1 MDTDT
6 QQTALVQTPGAIPP
20 AVLVDV
26 PYELLFAAQATA
38 LAMSRVADGLLI
50 AVNPAWS
57 ALTGIS
63 PEQAVGQTSVALG
76 LWLDDADRS
85 RFLQQI
91 GGEPTLYQLRTQHSA
106 VRLVRIRTVPVK
118 YLGESYLLSSLTEAD
133 REAAAESARAETE
146 AHLRQ
151 SNLRLQAQVELHG
164 AIERLARVGSWTNER
179 GSEAVTWSPGMSSI
193 VGHPNHVALSRSEA
207 RRGIHPDD
215 RAIWLAAR
223 EAMDGREL
231 DFRWI
236 RADGHQLWLRTRM
249 SNTLIEGNPD
259 TDYGV
264 VQDVTAE
271 REALER
277 LERQLV
283 LLQNVAARVPGMMY
297 QARLHPDGHGDFP
310 YVSEVARTLLELDP
324 QQLRRDARA
333 IFRHIHPDDRH
344 GVVESIGES
353 ARSLRIWRHTMRFNL
368 PSGRQR
374 WCSVEAMPYREPDG
388 TVVWHGYTWD
398 VTDAR
403 RAEQKMQRQHR
414 MLEAVRAAQSL
425 YISNERNLAVFDAL
439 LDNLLKASESEHG
452 FIAELHGDGAEGGM
466 DLSAG
471 LSRCL
476 LLAPQA
482 DGDRTVEPGPGL
494 LSLPLR
500 EGVPL
505 IHNEPG
511 STACM
516 PAMGGWPATTRN
528 LVVIPLLVDRRVQA
542 VVGLANHPQG
552 YEPEQ
557 IDFLQPL
564 LGVVRQL
571 VEARQVN
578 AEREHTVRELEVTS
592 GMLAERT
599 AALQITLDSM
609 SQGLAKIERDGM
621 ISFFNRRLLE
631 MLDLPESLMATHPTH
646 AEVSEFMARRGDF
659 GLDYHLVD
667 TAARG
672 YVAQRGEQDPAP
684 EKYLRRTRDGRT
696 LEIGTRTLD
705 DGSAVRTITDVTS
718 YIAAQESLGSER
730 QRLAWIL
737 EATRPGIWE
746 LNLETGELVIDA
758 RWAEIV
764 GYRPEELQLQQNR
777 AWETLA
783 HPDDLQRATIIRDRH
798 IAGELPYY
806 ECDVRMR
813 HKQGHWVWINTRGQ
827 VHRRDKDRSA
837 LFMSGTHMDIT
848 ERVAAQ
854 EEVRAL
860 NASLEHRVKER
871 TAALERSMRDMEAV
885 SYSIAHDLRAPLRAV
900 NGFAMVISEEEVER
914 LSPDGRQM
922 FERITKASR
931 NMGQMLTD
939 MLEVLRVVRVEPQA
953 APVDMRALS
962 LEIAEGLSPPSSPVR
977 IEVDNIPPAMGDAVL
992 LRQVLS
998 NLLDNALKYSARQP
1012 LPEIR
1017 VGHDAGRNAY
1027 FVRDNGMGFDMAHAG
1042 KLFGL
1047 FQRLS
1052 PDKDVPG
1059 LGVGLAIVSRIIERH
1074 NGRIWAESVPGQGA
1088 TFWFEIPSPGQGSG

>member
-20 AVLVDV
+20 TALAGV

-38 LAMSRVADGLLI
+38 LAMSRVSDGLLI

-57 ALTGIS
+57 ALTGIT

-76 LWLDDADRS
+76 LWVDDADRS

-91 GGEPTLYQLRTQHSA
+91 GGEPTLYQIRTQQGA
-106 VRLVRIRTVPVK
+106 VRLVRIRAVPVQH
-118 YLGESYLLSSLTEAD
+118 LGESYLLSSLTEAD
-133 REAAAESARAETE
+133 REVAAEAARAETE
-146 AHLRQ
+146 AHLRR

-179 GSEAVTWSPGMSSI
+179 GSEAVTWSPGMNSI
-193 VGHPNHVALSRSEA
+193 VGHPHHVALSRTEA

-215 RAIWLAAR
+215 RAVWLAAR

-297 QARLHPDGHGDFP
+297 QSRLHPDGRGDFP

-324 QQLRRDARA
+324 QVLRQDARA
-333 IFRHIHPDDRH
+333 IFRHIHPGDRQ
-344 GVVESIGES
+344 GVVESLGES

-368 PSGRQR
+368 PSGRLR

-403 RAEQKMQRQHR
+403 QAEQKMQRQHR

-425 YISNERNLAVFDAL
+425 YISNERNLAVFDTL
-439 LDNLLKASESEHG
+439 LDNLRKAGESEHG
-452 FIAELHGDGAEGGM
+452 FIAEVHGHDTDGAVNPSVGPP
-466 DLSAG
+466 
-471 LSRCL
+471 RCVV
-476 LLAPQA
+476 LAPQSGGGRTI
-482 DGDRTVEPGPGL
+482 DPGVSLLDRV
-494 LSLPLR
+494 LR
-500 EGVPL
+500 EGAPL
-505 IHNEPG
+505 VHNEPC
-511 STACM
+511 SIPDMALI
-516 PAMGGWPATTRN
+516 GGWPATIRN
-528 LVVIPLLVDRRVQA
+528 LVVIPLVVDRQVKA
-542 VVGLANHPQG
+542 VVGLADHPEG

-557 IDFLQPL
+557 VDFLQPL

-571 VEARQVN
+571 VEARQAN
-578 AEREHTVRELEVTS
+578 AEREHAARELEVTS
-592 GMLAERT
+592 GMLIERT
-599 AALQITLDSM
+599 AALQVTLDSM
-609 SQGLAKIERDGM
+609 SQGLAKIDRDGTV
-621 ISFFNRRLLE
+621 SFFNRRLLE
-631 MLDLPESLMATHPTH
+631 MLDLPESLMAAHPTH
-646 AEVSEFMARRGDF
+646 GEVSAFMAQRGDF
-659 GLDYHLVD
+659 GRDFGWVD
-667 TAARG
+667 ETARS
-672 YVAQRGEQDPAP
+672 YVAYPDGVIAP
-684 EKYLRRTRDGRT
+684 ERYLRRTRDGRA
-696 LEIGTRTLD
+696 LEIGTRLLD
-705 DGSAVRTITDVTS
+705 DGSSVRTITDVTS
-718 YIAAQESLGSER
+718 YIAAQESLGAER

-764 GYRPEELQLQQNR
+764 GYRPEELQTQQNR
-777 AWETLA
+777 AWETLT
-783 HPDDLQRATIIRDRH
+783 HPDDLQRATTIRDRH

-860 NASLEHRVKER
+860 NASLEHRVEER

-900 NGFAMVISEEEVER
+900 NGFAMVIAEEESER
-914 LSPDGRQM
+914 LSPSGRQM

-953 APVDMRALS
+953 ERVDMHALS
-962 LEIAEGLSPPSSPVR
+962 LEIAEGLLHEPHQAR
-977 IEVDNIPPAMGDAVL
+977 IQVDAMPPAMGDAVL

-1012 LPEIR
+1012 RPEIR
-1017 VGHDAGRNAY
+1017 VGHDAARKAY

-1052 PDKDVPG
+1052 HETDVPG

-1088 TFWFEIPSPGQGSG
+1088 TFWFEIPSPGQGTG

>member
-20 AVLVDV
+20 TALAGV

-38 LAMSRVADGLLI
+38 LAMSRVSDGLLI

-57 ALTGIS
+57 ALTGIA

-76 LWLDDADRS
+76 LWLDEADRS

-91 GGEPTLYQLRTQHSA
+91 GGEPTLYQIRTQHGA
-106 VRLVRIRTVPVK
+106 VRLVRICTASVQ
-118 YLGESYLLSSLTEAD
+118 YLGVPYLLSSLTEAD
-133 REAAAESARAETE
+133 REVAAELARAETE

-151 SNLRLQAQVELHG
+151 SNLRLQAQVELYG

-179 GSEAVTWSPGMSSI
+179 GSEAVTWSPGMNSI

-215 RAIWLAAR
+215 RATWLAAR

-297 QARLHPDGHGDFP
+297 QSRLHPDGRGDFP
-310 YVSEVARTLLELDP
+310 YVSEVARALLELDP
-324 QQLRRDARA
+324 QELRRDARA
-333 IFRHIHPDDRH
+333 IFRHIHPDDRQ
-344 GVVESIGES
+344 GVVESLGES

-368 PSGRQR
+368 PSGRLR

-388 TVVWHGYTWD
+388 TVIWHGYTWD

-403 RAEQKMQRQHR
+403 RADQKMQRQHR

-425 YISNERNLAVFDAL
+425 YISNERNLAVFDTL
-439 LDNLLKASESEHG
+439 LDNLRKAGESEHG
-452 FIAELHGDGAEGGM
+452 VIAEVHVHDAEDGVNPFV
-466 DLSAG
+466 G

-476 LLAPQA
+476 VLAPQA
-482 DGDRTVEPGPGL
+482 GGDPTIKPGSSL
-494 LSLPLR
+494 LDRALR

-505 IHNEPG
+505 VHNEPC
-511 STACM
+511 STTGLEQI
-516 PAMGGWPATTRN
+516 GGWPLTTRN
-528 LVVIPLLVDRRVQA
+528 LVVIPLVVDRRVQA
-542 VVGLANHPQG
+542 VVVLANHPEG

-557 IDFLQPL
+557 VDFLQPL

-571 VEARQVN
+571 VEARQAN
-578 AEREHTVRELEVTS
+578 AERERTIRELEVTS
-592 GMLAERT
+592 GMLVERT
-599 AALQITLDSM
+599 AALQVTLDSM
-609 SQGLAKIERDGM
+609 SQGLAKIERGGVV
-621 ISFFNRRLLE
+621 SFYNRRLLE

-646 AEVSEFMARRGDF
+646 AEVSEFMTRRGDF
-659 GLDYHLVD
+659 GPDYRLVD
-667 TAARG
+667 TPARS
-672 YVAQRGEQDPAP
+672 YVAQRGERTRAP
-684 EKYLRRTRDGRT
+684 EKYLRRTLDGRT

-705 DGSAVRTITDVTS
+705 DGSAVRTVTDVTS
-718 YIAAQESLGSER
+718 YIAVQESLGAER

-764 GYRPEELQLQQNR
+764 GYRPEELQTQQNR
-777 AWETLA
+777 AWETLT
-783 HPDDLQRATIIRDRH
+783 HPDDLQRATTIRDRH

-813 HKQGHWVWINTRGQ
+813 HKLGHWVWINTRGQ

-860 NASLEHRVKER
+860 NASLEHRVHER

-900 NGFAMVISEEEVER
+900 NGFAMVISEEEAER
-914 LSPDGRQM
+914 LSPDGRVM
-922 FERITKASR
+922 FQRITKASR

-953 APVDMRALS
+953 EWVDMHALS
-962 LEIAEGLSPPSSPVR
+962 QEVAEGLLHEPLQAR
-977 IEVDNIPPAMGDAVL
+977 IQVDALPPAMGDAVL

-1012 LPEIR
+1012 RPEIH
-1017 VGHDAGRNAY
+1017 VGHDVARKAY

-1052 PDKDVPG
+1052 HEADVPG
-1059 LGVGLAIVSRIIERH
+1059 MGVGLAIVSRIIERH

-1088 TFWFEIPSPGQGSG
+1088 TFWFEIPSADPGAG